1 MLKRRLSIR
10 PKDSKTMA
18 RTFVI
23 CNAPS
28 QDEAMTNFVY
38 VNPFDARAAYVTLGE
53 NGYVYRCCPHADV
66 ESGRIALNAVQR
78 RHIVKFAGDPVTVQD
93 FLIPMRDFV
102 IKACTLEAEWFKT
115 GPAAPGDFTA
125 IANNFRTQFSG
136 HVLAKGQKVI
146 LKYDGELLLF
156 TVRSAVKGLI
166 TMQTEL
172 GVEFC
177 SPEVNVV

>member
-1 MLKRRLSIR
+1 MIQRRLSIR

-23 CNAPS
+23 ANAPS

-38 VNPFDARAAYVTLGE
+38 VNPCDARAAYVTLGE
-53 NGYVYRCCPHADV
+53 NGYVYRCCPHAGVDP
-66 ESGRIALNAVQR
+66 GRVALNAVQR
-78 RHIVKFAGDPVTVQD
+78 RHIVKFAGDSVTIED
-93 FLIPMRDFV
+93 FLIPMRDFQ
-102 IKACTLEAEWFKT
+102 IKACTLHTEWLKT

-146 LKYDGELLLF
+146 LRYDDAMLLF
-156 TVRSAVKGLI
+156 TVRSQVKGLV

-172 GVEFC
+172 GVEFF
-177 SPEVNVV
+177 SPEMNLV

>member
-10 PKDSKTMA
+10 PKDAKTMA

-23 CNAPS
+23 SNAPS
-28 QDEAMTNFVY
+28 HDEAMTNFVY
-38 VNPFDARAAYVTLGE
+38 VSPSDARGAYVTLGPG
-53 NGYVYRCCPHADV
+53 GYVYRCCPHPGVDT
-66 ESGRIALNAVQR
+66 GRIALNAVQR
-78 RHIVKFAGDPVTVQD
+78 RHIAKFAGDPVDIED
-93 FLIPMRDFV
+93 FQIPMRDFQ
-102 IKACTLEAEWFKT
+102 IKACTLHAEWLKT

-136 HVLAKGQKVI
+136 HVLAKGQKII

-156 TVRSAVKGLI
+156 TVRSEVKGLV

-172 GVEFC
+172 GVEFF

>member
-1 MLKRRLSIR
+1 
-10 PKDSKTMA
+10 MA

-23 CNAPS
+23 SNAPS

-38 VNPFDARAAYVTLGE
+38 VSPCDARAAYVTLGE
-53 NGYVYRCCPHADV
+53 NGHVYRCCPHASI
-66 ESGRIALNAVQR
+66 ESGRVALNAIQR
-78 RHIVKFAGDPVTVQD
+78 RLVNKFVGDPVSIED
-93 FLIPMRDFV
+93 FQVPMREFV
-102 IKACTLEAEWFKT
+102 IKACTLEAEWLKT
-115 GPAAPGDFTA
+115 GPAVPGDFTA

-136 HVLAKGQKVI
+136 HILTKGQKV
-146 LKYDGELLLF
+146 LLNYDDQIIIF

-172 GVEFC
+172 GVEFF

>member
-1 MLKRRLSIR
+1 
-10 PKDSKTMA
+10 MA

-23 CNAPS
+23 SNAPS
-28 QDEAMTNFVY
+28 HDEAMTNFVY
-38 VNPFDARAAYVTLGE
+38 VNPADARTSYVTLGPG
-53 NGYVYRCCPHADV
+53 GYVYRCCPHAGVDP
-66 ESGRIALNAVQR
+66 GRIALNAVQR
-78 RHIVKFAGDPVTVQD
+78 RHIVKFAGDPVTVED
-93 FLIPMRDFV
+93 FLIPMRDFQ
-102 IKACTLEAEWFKT
+102 IKACTLHAEWLKT

-136 HVLAKGQKVI
+136 HVLAKGQKLI

-156 TVRSAVKGLI
+156 TVRSEVKGLV

-172 GVEFC
+172 GVEFF

>member
-1 MLKRRLSIR
+1 
-10 PKDSKTMA
+10 MA

-23 CNAPS
+23 SNAPS
-28 QDEAMTNFVY
+28 HDEAMTNFVY
-38 VNPFDARAAYVTLGE
+38 VNPADARTSYVTLGPG
-53 NGYVYRCCPHADV
+53 GYVYRCCPHAGVDP
-66 ESGRIALNAVQR
+66 GRIALNAVQR
-78 RHIVKFAGDPVTVQD
+78 RHIVKFVGDPVTVED
-93 FLIPMRDFV
+93 FLIPMRDFQ
-102 IKACTLEAEWFKT
+102 IKACTLHAEWLKT

-136 HVLAKGQKVI
+136 HVLAKGQKLI

-156 TVRSAVKGLI
+156 TVRSEVKGLV

-172 GVEFC
+172 GVEFF